1 MTKPIRVAPAIEIL
15 SLPDSPWIK
24 SAEERAD
31 MTLICKDGDNIPR
44 VKEAGKSQVIDGQAV
59 QIMHNGIK
67 VLKGGYQGDW
77 QARVIEGLNG
87 IHEPQ
92 EEKVFYETLKLIQ
105 PGGTMMELGSW
116 WAYYSM
122 WFLKSVKDSKAYC
135 CEPDPDNLEL
145 GKNNVMLNNLQIDKQ
160 IYFYQYAAGKD
171 DKQLIDFETIK
182 RGVQQVPIRT
192 VDSIVAQERIDK
204 LDILH
209 LDIQGV
215 ELDALKGAR
224 QSIETGKIRFVFVST
239 HHYAI
244 SCDPAMHQKCLDY
257 IRSLGGHIIAQHTV
271 LESYSGDGLIVA
283 SFDKTDKDFKVT
295 ISRQLVE
302 NSLFRN
308 SDLDVDILWQ
318 SHDDLVNRIIELDK
332 ANQELI
338 KANQELQTAISSA
351 QAQLDNVSA
360 FLEEI
365 TPLRKHIKRQLK
377 ARMHKKPTEQNS

>member
-1 MTKPIRVAPAIEIL
+1 
-15 SLPDSPWIK
+15 
-24 SAEERAD
+24 
-31 MTLICKDGDNIPR
+31 
-44 VKEAGKSQVIDGQAV
+44 
-59 QIMHNGIK
+59 
-67 VLKGGYQGDW
+67 
-77 QARVIEGLNG
+77 
-87 IHEPQ
+87 
-92 EEKVFYETLKLIQ
+92 
-105 PGGTMMELGSW
+105 
-116 WAYYSM
+116 
-122 WFLKSVKDSKAYC
+122 
-135 CEPDPDNLEL
+135 
-145 GKNNVMLNNLQIDKQ
+145 MLNNLQIDKQ

-244 SCDPAMHQKCLDY
+244 SSDPAMHQKCLDY